1 MGVIGLVVR
10 MSSMVIDGNGSS
22 MATSI
27 ENTKQNT
34 GNDCDQENVVDFT
47 ILSSIWISVILNT
60 ATGVCVLSALIVG
73 WGIVKYRVRIQNW
86 FYDIRWNVFGNIPS
100 ISVVTTIRGTDAE

>member
-1 MGVIGLVVR
+1 
-10 MSSMVIDGNGSS
+10 MVIDDNGSS

-27 ENTKQNT
+27 QNIQENAVN
-34 GNDCDQENVVDFT
+34 CDQENVLDFT

-60 ATGVCVLSALIVG
+60 VTGVCVLSALILG

-86 FYDIRWNVFGNIPS
+86 
-100 ISVVTTIRGTDAE
+100 

>member
-1 MGVIGLVVR
+1 
-10 MSSMVIDGNGSS
+10 MVIDDNGSS

-27 ENTKQNT
+27 QNIQENS
-34 GNDCDQENVVDFT
+34 GNCDQENVLDFT

-60 ATGVCVLSALIVG
+60 VTGVCVLSALILG

-86 FYDIRWNVFGNIPS
+86 
-100 ISVVTTIRGTDAE
+100 

>member
-1 MGVIGLVVR
+1 MGCCHIVR
-10 MSSMVIDGNGSS
+10 MSSMVIDDNGSS

-27 ENTKQNT
+27 QNIQENAVN
-34 GNDCDQENVVDFT
+34 CDQENVLDFT

-60 ATGVCVLSALIVG
+60 VTGVCVLSALILG

-86 FYDIRWNVFGNIPS
+86 
-100 ISVVTTIRGTDAE
+100 